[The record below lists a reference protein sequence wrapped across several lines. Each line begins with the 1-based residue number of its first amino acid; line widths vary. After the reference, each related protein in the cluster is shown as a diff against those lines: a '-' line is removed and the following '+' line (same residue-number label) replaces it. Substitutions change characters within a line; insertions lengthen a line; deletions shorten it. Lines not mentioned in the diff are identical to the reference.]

1 MYVKDKRQPLTK
13 GIDTMAKK
21 LTKIEMFSLIATRL
35 TNQDEIDFINHEIEL
50 LENKKSSV
58 RKPTANQVANENF
71 MNDITQVLGA
81 SNKALTISEIQEN
94 SESLALLTNQRISA
108 LLTKLISNGVVVR
121 TTEKRKAYFALAE

>member
-1 MYVKDKRQPLTK
+1 
-13 GIDTMAKK
+13 MAKK
-21 LTKIEMFSLIATRL
+21 LTKIEMFSLIATHL